1 MNHWPVLLLCVVGF
15 ACLALAMERHQEDL
29 WDEPLAP
36 PVTRVL
42 RRSGWTLLAAS
53 LAFVLLQPQWTVG
66 LVAWF
71 GWLSAAAG
79 IVFAGLLLARR
90 VREGRRRA

>member
-1 MNHWPVLLLCVVGF
+1 MSHWPMLLLCVAAF

-29 WDEPLAP
+29 WGESLAP
-36 PVTRVL
+36 AVTRVL
-42 RRSGWTLLAAS
+42 RRAGWTLLAAS
-53 LAFVLLQPQWTVG
+53 LAFALVQPMWAAG

-79 IVFAGLLLARR
+79 IVFGALLPASR
-90 VREGRRRA
+90 VRSQRGRG

>member
-36 PVTRVL
+36 AVTRVL
-42 RRSGWTLLAAS
+42 RRAGWTLLAAS
-53 LAFVLLQPQWTVG
+53 LAFALVQPQSAVG

-79 IVFAGLLLARR
+79 IVFVGLLLAQR
-90 VREGRRRA
+90 VRKGRRA